1 MNLIK
6 RKLMAF
12 GDIFKDSNDLNEK
25 NIVGFISFVVM
36 IIFAVVDILSGVFG
50 EGLNVNDFIYNSFVF
65 VTLGSF
71 GISEIGK
78 FVKNKTPEP
87 DSNENFRRR
96 YQGVTR
102 GENYDD
108 DRL

>member
-1 MNLIK
+1 
-6 RKLMAF
+6 MAF

-78 FVKNKTPEP
+78 FVKGKSSKPSQEEDTREIY
-87 DSNENFRRR
+87 SGYKRR
-96 YQGVTR
+96 Y
-102 GENYDD
+102 EYDD
-108 DRL
+108 RDRL